1 MKTKLAYYLI
11 FVLIL
16 FSSCK
21 NGTENKSSLL
31 KTELNQNPEAK
42 QSQSLLKNCDECRT
56 TRVEKPD
63 LPNSTNLTLRIDYK
77 NEENYQPFQYDLLNG
92 YGIVGKLEMNGRKV
106 KDIKFNLF
114 EVGDCKRYFVKKAT
128 YEGHN
133 KEDDIHK
140 IKFEIAKYIK
150 SGNRPDADLD
160 FGGKEFKIKPGQI
173 LNVQIRSKD
182 FPELN
187 APPVENGISKDDLLN
202 DPDYAVMIFPPFIC
216 QGKFVGGNGN

>member
-1 MKTKLAYYLI
+1 MKIKLVYYL
-11 FVLIL
+11 FFGFML

-21 NGTENKSSLL
+21 NGTETKSSLL

-42 QSQSLLKNCDECRT
+42 QSQSLLNNCDECRT

-63 LPNSTNLTLRIDYK
+63 LPNSTDLTLRIDYK
-77 NEENYQPFQYDLLNG
+77 NEVNYQPFQYDLLNG

-140 IKFEIAKYIK
+140 IKFEIAKYNK

-173 LNVQIRSKD
+173 LNVQILSDD

-187 APPVENGISKDDLLN
+187 APRPEDNISLDNVLPSKQM
-202 DPDYAVMIFPPFIC
+202 VFPPFIC
-216 QGKFVGGNGN
+216 QGKFVGGNGS